1 MTSIAF
7 SLRDAAAADADQ
19 LVVLYLRSRVA
30 AMPWLVSP
38 HGEAATQWWMEHVV
52 LHEQHVRVAHDGD
65 LLLGFTAVNGAWLE
79 QLYVHPDHQG
89 RGVGRIRSGTP
100 SR

>member
-1 MTSIAF
+1 
-7 SLRDAAAADADQ
+7 
-19 LVVLYLRSRVA
+19 
-30 AMPWLVSP
+30 MPWLVSP

-79 QLYVHPDHQG
+79 QL
-89 RGVGRIRSGTP
+89 
-100 SR
+100 